1 MNGAYFIQLCNMGV
15 DEGEPLTPTSSIYN
29 DSIIQ
34 YITEPQ
40 GFTYIEKSGL
50 IDVLGYNMGTSYNQ
64 LLKLEDGNWND
75 IAQGSY
81 SNLDDEDRGTESA
94 WYWNGQ
100 ELDSMESYNEQ
111 RNSVY
116 DNDKAI
122 TINEFM
128 SKEDVIELMESL

>member
-1 MNGAYFIQLCNMGV
+1 MGV

>member
-1 MNGAYFIQLCNMGV
+1 M
-15 DEGEPLTPTSSIYN
+15 TPTSSIYN